1 MSYLAQVVLVDIIAN
16 VLLST
21 ICSCLYNCK
30 CLMSYLAQF
39 VGVDIIA
46 NVLLSTICSC

>member
-21 ICSCLYNCK
+21 ICSDIIAN
-30 CLMSYLAQF
+30 
-39 VGVDIIA
+39 VDIIA
-46 NVLLSTICSC
+46 NCKCLT

>member
-16 VLLST
+16 VL
-21 ICSCLYNCK
+21 
-30 CLMSYLAQF
+30 AQF
-39 VGVDIIA
+39 VLVDIIA